1 MTPKPQIATQK
12 ILFSHL
18 TCSLVRLQRRIYGA
32 NLALRYFI
40 RTHWVFKNAK
50 FLELNSF
57 IKPEE
62 EKDFRFD
69 KFITDDVRKYFI
81 NCMYGKC
88 YAGGL
93 WHSNEILFL
102 SFIVKVHDVICY
114 MKKTKTYREQDEYTK
129 GNGLTAIS
137 KA

>member
-1 MTPKPQIATQK
+1 MIPMPQIAIK
-12 ILFSHL
+12 KDSLLPPLF
-18 TCSLVRLQRRIYGA
+18 CSIVRLQRRIYGA
-32 NLALRYFI
+32 NLALRHFI

-50 FLELNSF
+50 FLGLNLF

-88 YAGGL
+88 YIYMRMACNGRSL
-93 WHSNEILFL
+93 SPCKCNLFL
-102 SFIVKVHDVICY
+102 
-114 MKKTKTYREQDEYTK
+114 
-129 GNGLTAIS
+129 
-137 KA
+137 

>member
-1 MTPKPQIATQK
+1 MTPTPQITTQK
-12 ILFSHL
+12 ILFSHF
-18 TCSLVRLQRRIYGA
+18 TCSIVRLQRRIYGA

-40 RTHWVFKNAK
+40 RTHWVFKNAN

-88 YAGGL
+88 YANGMQRAVSGIQMKFYS
-93 WHSNEILFL
+93 SN
-102 SFIVKVHDVICY
+102 S
-114 MKKTKTYREQDEYTK
+114 M
-129 GNGLTAIS
+129 
-137 KA
+137 